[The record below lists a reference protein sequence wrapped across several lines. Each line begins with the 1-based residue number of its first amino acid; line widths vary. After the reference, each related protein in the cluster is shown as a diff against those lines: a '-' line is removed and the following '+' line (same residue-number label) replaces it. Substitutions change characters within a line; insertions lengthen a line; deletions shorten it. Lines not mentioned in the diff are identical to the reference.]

1 MVTRLVRVVGTVKE
15 HTKMGKWEHP
25 VRLVQVSRLVIYMAT
40 SKTPMG
46 VGAPWS
52 TNENAIMWQ
61 FASSANE
68 MMRRQQATVTNLN
81 AYLFPCQVLMPSAH
95 L

>member
-1 MVTRLVRVVGTVKE
+1 MTGLVGLVGTVKE
-15 HTKMGKWEHP
+15 HTKMGKWERP
-25 VRLVQVSRLVIYMAT
+25 VRLVRVSRLV
-40 SKTPMG
+40 KTPTG

-52 TNENAIMWQ
+52 THENAMMWQ

-81 AYLFPCQVLMPSAH
+81 AYLFPFPGVDADCILVK
-95 L
+95 